1 VIAAIDWDKIG
12 ELLYV
17 APLAG
22 LAVAIS
28 YALMIVGWSRAGDA
42 RRDGAGGSAL
52 AYSALGAVATIA
64 FLGVVVFGVTVII
77 NK

>member
-1 VIAAIDWDKIG
+1 MLATIDWSAIG

-28 YALMIVGWSRAGDA
+28 YAMMIVGWARATEA
-42 RRDGAGGSAL
+42 RRAGAGGTAV
-52 AYSALGAVATIA
+52 AYSALGVVATIA
-64 FLGVVVFGVTVII
+64 FLSVVVFGVTVII

>member
-1 VIAAIDWDKIG
+1 VNAVIEWDKIG

-22 LAVAIS
+22 LAVSIT
-28 YALMIVGWSRAGDA
+28 YALMIVGWSRAGEA
-42 RRDGAGGSAL
+42 RRAGSGGTAV
-52 AYSALGAVATIA
+52 AYSALGALATLG
-64 FLGVVVFGVTVII
+64 FLGVVVFGVTIII

>member
-1 VIAAIDWDKIG
+1 VLATIDWDKIG

-28 YALMIVGWSRAGDA
+28 YALMIVGWARANEA
-42 RRDGAGGSAL
+42 RQQGAGGSVL
-52 AYSALGAVATIA
+52 AYSALGVVATIA
-64 FLGVVVFGVTVII
+64 FLGVVVFGVTVIV